1 MQRCSLWQ
9 PFRHLWHSSLGVMVA
24 LIVAVTSTAF
34 VRSVQALE
42 IVAVDEPPA
51 SFVNAAGQ
59 MDGFV
64 VDVVQ
69 ELQRRLNSAEPIRM
83 LPEQRALQRA
93 LEQPDVLLFAF
104 SLTPEREQQ
113 FHLISH
119 VLRKSWVMYA
129 RKEDGK
135 PLASLDSARSV
146 AAIGVVRGD
155 VRSSYLQQQGF
166 TNLEAVSNHEN
177 NINKLLH
184 RRIDLM
190 AYEPLGM
197 AYLCR
202 RMGVSAEQFEAVLT
216 LKHSDV
222 YVMMSRQGTD
232 PKTVRLW
239 QQAAQAM
246 REDGTFQRLTD
257 KWAQKILDDY
267 GIVTKVDDGVLNF

>member
-9 PFRHLWHSSLGVMVA
+9 LFRHLWHSPSGVMVA
-24 LIVAVTSTAF
+24 WIVAVTTTGF
-34 VRSVQALE
+34 GCSVQALE

-51 SFVNAAGQ
+51 SFVNDAGQ

-64 VDVVQ
+64 VDVAQ
-69 ELQRRLNSAEPIRM
+69 ELQRRLNSSEPIHM

-104 SLTPEREQQ
+104 SRTPQREQQ

-135 PLASLDSARSV
+135 PLESLDSARSV

-155 VRSSYLQQQGF
+155 VRTRYLQQQGF
-166 TNLEAVSNHEN
+166 TNLQVVSSHEN
-177 NINKLLH
+177 NVNKLLH

-190 AYEPLGM
+190 VYEPLGM

-202 RMGVSAEQFEAVLT
+202 RLDISPDRFEAVLT

-222 YVMMSRQGTD
+222 YMMMSRQGTD
-232 PKTVRLW
+232 PETVRLW

-246 REDGTFQRLTD
+246 KDDGTFQRLTD
-257 KWAQKILDDY
+257 KWVQKILADY
-267 GIVTKVDDGVLNF
+267 GIVTEVNDGIPNF